1 MSPSVVDQ
9 PGSPDAVT
17 VPMASA
23 LETASTADARV
34 ERAMDPFSHLTS
46 TLPPELMAE
55 GARRLG
61 WLALMYAI
69 GVVVAH
75 FGRRILLVLSD
86 SADVGFHGSD
96 ALGLA
101 AAVLS
106 LAVFLVARRRLLS
119 PKRLLDLGLVLQF
132 VAAFDI
138 AVTRAWTGALTPA
151 AWYGLL
157 PSECV
162 LIVAYPLV
170 VPNSPGKV
178 LLASL
183 LAASLGPA
191 TVIVS
196 AALGGTVLERP
207 AVFATYFL
215 VSTYACAVAAYVG
228 SRVVHRVGMR
238 LKQAR
243 AIGSYELVEKIG
255 EGGMGEVWRA
265 KHRLLVR
272 PAAVKLIRA
281 DVLGTSQGGDTE
293 AVRRFEREAQET
305 AALRSVHTIDVY
317 DFGITEDGDF
327 YYVMELLDGISLEQ
341 FVQTY
346 GPMEPARVVHVLRQV
361 CHSLAEAHARG
372 LVHRDIKPANIFVCR
387 LGPDDDFIK
396 VLDFGLVKHA
406 APAATATP
414 LTVPGI
420 VAGTPAFMAPEIA
433 LAQPE
438 IDGRADLYSL
448 GCVAYYLL
456 TGHFVFAAETLL
468 AAALA
473 HVNDQ
478 PAPPSARSPFQIPAH
493 LEALILQCLAK
504 DPGERPA
511 SAVDLAN
518 RLAGTVPQDA
528 WTADAAHAWWDQ
540 HRINERKESGGA
552 AVLDKPGSGSERRRC
567 WPRLDSN
574 AAHHRTARAVLPGR
588 G

>member
-1 MSPSVVDQ
+1 MSPSLVDQ
-9 PGSPDAVT
+9 PESPDPVT

-23 LETASTADARV
+23 LETASKADARV
-34 ERAMDPFSHLTS
+34 EREMDPFSHLTA

-69 GVVVAH
+69 GVVVGH
-75 FGRRILLVLSD
+75 FGRRVLLILSD
-86 SADVGFHGSD
+86 SADVGLHGSD
-96 ALGLA
+96 VFGLA
-101 AAVLS
+101 TAVLS
-106 LAVFLVARRRLLS
+106 LAVFVVARRRLL
-119 PKRLLDLGLVLQF
+119 PPNRLLDLGLVFQV

-138 AVTRAWTGALTPA
+138 AATRAWTGALASA

-162 LIVAYPLV
+162 LIVAYALV
-170 VPNSPGKV
+170 VPNTPGKV

-183 LAASLGPA
+183 LAATMGPA
-191 TVIVS
+191 TVVVS

-215 VSTYACAVAAYVG
+215 VSTYACAIAAYVG
-228 SRVVHRVGMR
+228 SRIVHRVGMR

-272 PAAVKLIRA
+272 PAAIKLIRA
-281 DVLGTSQGGDTE
+281 DVLGTSQGGDME
-293 AVRRFEREAQET
+293 VMRRFEREAQET
-305 AALRSVHTIDVY
+305 AALRSVHTIGVY

-327 YYVMELLDGISLEQ
+327 YYVMELLDGISLER

-346 GPMEPARVVHVLRQV
+346 GPMEPARVVYVLRQV
-361 CHSLAEAHARG
+361 CHSLAEAHAHG

-387 LGPDDDFIK
+387 LGPDDDFVK

-414 LTVPGI
+414 LTGAGMA
-420 VAGTPAFMAPEIA
+420 AGTPTFMAPEIA
-433 LAQPE
+433 LAQPG

-448 GCVAYYLL
+448 ACVAYYLL
-456 TGHFVFAAETLL
+456 TGQFVFAADTPL

-478 PAPPSARSPFQIPAH
+478 PLPLSARSPFQIPAR
-493 LEALILQCLAK
+493 LEAVILQCLAK
-504 DPGERPA
+504 DPAERPV

-518 RLAGTVPQDA
+518 RLAETVPQDA
-528 WTADAAHAWWDQ
+528 WTADGAHAWWDR
-540 HRINERKESGGA
+540 HRLNEHPESIGGA
-552 AVLDKPGSGSERRRC
+552 AADKPRSGPERRRC
-567 WPRLDSN
+567 WPRLDSD
-574 AAHHRTARAVLPGR
+574 AAHHQIARALLPRR

>member
-1 MSPSVVDQ
+1 
-9 PGSPDAVT
+9 
-17 VPMASA
+17 
-23 LETASTADARV
+23 
-34 ERAMDPFSHLTS
+34 MDPFSHLTA

-69 GVVVAH
+69 GVVVGH
-75 FGRRILLVLSD
+75 FGRRVLLILSD
-86 SADVGFHGSD
+86 SANVGFHGSD

-101 AAVLS
+101 TAALT
-106 LAVFLVARRRLLS
+106 LAVFVVARRRLL
-119 PKRLLDLGLVLQF
+119 PPNRLLDLGLVFQV

-138 AVTRAWTGALTPA
+138 AVTRAWTGALASA

-170 VPNSPGKV
+170 VPNTPGKV

-183 LAASLGPA
+183 LAASMGPA
-191 TVIVS
+191 TVVVS
-196 AALGGTVLERP
+196 AAVGGTVLERP

-215 VSTYACAVAAYVG
+215 VSTYACAIAAYVG
-228 SRVVHRVGMR
+228 SRIVHRVGMR

-265 KHRLLVR
+265 KHRLLAR
-272 PAAVKLIRA
+272 PAAIKLIRA
-281 DVLGTSQGGDTE
+281 DVLGASPGGDAE

-327 YYVMELLDGISLEQ
+327 YYVMELLDGISLER
-341 FVQTY
+341 FVQTC
-346 GPMEPARVVHVLRQV
+346 GPMEPARVVYLLRQV

-372 LVHRDIKPANIFVCR
+372 LIHRDIKPANIFVCR
-387 LGPDDDFIK
+387 MGPDDDFVN

-406 APAATATP
+406 APAATATQ
-414 LTVPGI
+414 LTVAGI
-420 VAGTPAFMAPEIA
+420 AAGTPAFMAPEIA
-433 LAQPE
+433 LAHPE

-456 TGHFVFAAETLL
+456 TGQFVFAADTPI

-478 PAPPSARSPFQIPAH
+478 PAPPSVRSPFQIPAR
-493 LEALILQCLAK
+493 LEALVLQCLAK
-504 DPGERPA
+504 DPAERPA

-540 HRINERKESGGA
+540 HRLNEH
-552 AVLDKPGSGSERRRC
+552 LGSIRG
-567 WPRLDSN
+567 PRLDSD
-574 AAHHRTARAVLPGR
+574 AVHHRIARAFLPRR

>member
-1 MSPSVVDQ
+1 
-9 PGSPDAVT
+9 
-17 VPMASA
+17 MASA
-23 LETASTADARV
+23 LETASTPDARV
-34 ERAMDPFSHLTS
+34 ERAMDPFSHLTA

-75 FGRRILLVLSD
+75 FGRRILLILSD
-86 SADVGFHGSD
+86 ATDVGFHGSD
-96 ALGLA
+96 AFGLA

-106 LAVFLVARRRLLS
+106 LAVFLVARRRLL
-119 PKRLLDLGLVLQF
+119 PPNRLLDLGLVFQF

-138 AVTRAWTGALTPA
+138 AATRAWTGALTPA

-162 LIVAYPLV
+162 LIVVYPLV

-183 LAASLGPA
+183 LAASMGPA
-191 TVIVS
+191 TVVVS

-215 VSTYACAVAAYVG
+215 VSTYSCAVAAYVG

-272 PAAVKLIRA
+272 PAAIKLIRA

-293 AVRRFEREAQET
+293 AVRRFEREAQDT

-327 YYVMELLDGISLEQ
+327 YYAMELLDGMSLER

-346 GPMEPARVVHVLRQV
+346 GPMEPARVVYVLRQV

-372 LVHRDIKPANIFVCR
+372 LVHRDIKPANIFLCR
-387 LGPDDDFIK
+387 LGPDDDFVK

-406 APAATATP
+406 APAATVTE
-414 LTVPGI
+414 LTVAGNA
-420 VAGTPAFMAPEIA
+420 AGTPAYMAPEVA
-433 LAQPE
+433 LASPDV
-438 IDGRADLYSL
+438 DGRADIYSL
-448 GCVAYYLL
+448 GCVAYFLL
-456 TGHFVFAAETLL
+456 TGQVVFNADSVIAI
-468 AAALA
+468 ALA

-478 PAPPSARSPFQIPAH
+478 PLPPSARSSFTIPGR
-493 LEALILQCLAK
+493 LDALILQCLAK
-504 DPGERPA
+504 DPAERPA
-511 SAVDLAN
+511 SAVDLMN
-518 RLAGTVPQDA
+518 RLAGTVHEDA
-528 WTADAAHAWWDQ
+528 WTADVAHAWWDQ
-540 HRINERKESGGA
+540 HQINEHKGSGGGA
-552 AVLDKPGSGSERRRC
+552 ALDKPESAGERRRC
-567 WPRLDSN
+567 MPRLDSD
-574 AAHHRTARAVLPGR
+574 AAHHWIARAFLPRR

>member
-1 MSPSVVDQ
+1 M
-9 PGSPDAVT
+9 
-17 VPMASA
+17 
-23 LETASTADARV
+23 
-34 ERAMDPFSHLTS
+34 
-46 TLPPELMAE
+46 
-55 GARRLG
+55 
-61 WLALMYAI
+61 
-69 GVVVAH
+69 
-75 FGRRILLVLSD
+75 
-86 SADVGFHGSD
+86 
-96 ALGLA
+96 
-101 AAVLS
+101 
-106 LAVFLVARRRLLS
+106 ARRRLLP

-183 LAASLGPA
+183 LAASMGPA
-191 TVIVS
+191 TVVVS

-272 PAAVKLIRA
+272 PAAIKLIRA

-346 GPMEPARVVHVLRQV
+346 GPMEPARVVYVLRQV

-406 APAATATP
+406 APAATATQ
-414 LTVPGI
+414 LTVAGI
-420 VAGTPAFMAPEIA
+420 TAGTPAYMAPE
-433 LAQPE
+433 
-438 IDGRADLYSL
+438 DRARPAGDRWPRRP
-448 GCVAYYLL
+448 
-456 TGHFVFAAETLL
+456 LL
-468 AAALA
+468 AGLRGVLSAHRAARVRCRYADCGGARPCQRSACAAQRTFAVPDSRAPRSTHSAVPGQGPGGAAGLGSRPGESAGGNRPPGRLDCRRGTCVVGPAPDQRTQGVRRRCGAGQARVCRRTAAVLA
-473 HVNDQ
+473 SPEFGR
-478 PAPPSARSPFQIPAH
+478 PAPPDRASISSPAGVRGIAGRSARV
-493 LEALILQCLAK
+493 
-504 DPGERPA
+504 GVRP
-511 SAVDLAN
+511 
-518 RLAGTVPQDA
+518 
-528 WTADAAHAWWDQ
+528 
-540 HRINERKESGGA
+540 
-552 AVLDKPGSGSERRRC
+552 
-567 WPRLDSN
+567 PRP
-574 AAHHRTARAVLPGR
+574 TARFPSSPLHSRERFAGFR
-588 G
+588 A

>member
-1 MSPSVVDQ
+1 MDQ
-9 PGSPDAVT
+9 PGSQDAVT
-17 VPMASA
+17 VPMATA

-34 ERAMDPFSHLTS
+34 EPAKDPFSRLTA

-69 GVVVAH
+69 GVVVGH
-75 FGRRILLVLSD
+75 FGRRVLLILSD
-86 SADVGFHGSD
+86 SADVGLHGSD
-96 ALGLA
+96 VFGLA
-101 AAVLS
+101 TTVLS
-106 LAVFLVARRRLLS
+106 LAVFVAARRRLL
-119 PKRLLDLGLVLQF
+119 PPNRLLDLGLVFQV

-138 AVTRAWTGALTPA
+138 AATRAWTGALTSV

-170 VPNSPGKV
+170 VPNTPGKV

-183 LAASLGPA
+183 LAASMGPA
-191 TVIVS
+191 TVVVS

-215 VSTYACAVAAYVG
+215 VSTYACALAAYVG

-265 KHRLLVR
+265 KHRLLAR
-272 PAAVKLIRA
+272 PAAIKLIRA
-281 DVLGTSQGGDTE
+281 DVLGTSPGGDTE
-293 AVRRFEREAQET
+293 VVRRFEREAQDT

-327 YYVMELLDGISLEQ
+327 YYVMELLDGISLER

-346 GPMEPARVVHVLRQV
+346 GPMEPARVVYVLRQV

-372 LVHRDIKPANIFVCR
+372 LVHRDIKPANIFLCR
-387 LGPDDDFIK
+387 LGPDDDFVK

-406 APAATATP
+406 APAATVTQ
-414 LTVPGI
+414 LTVAGI
-420 VAGTPAFMAPEIA
+420 AAGTPAYMAPEIA
-433 LAQPE
+433 LARPE

-448 GCVAYYLL
+448 GCVAYFLL
-456 TGHFVFAAETLL
+456 TGQFVFAADTAI

-478 PAPPSARSPFQIPAH
+478 PVPPSARSSFQIPVR
-493 LEALILQCLAK
+493 LDALILQCLAK
-504 DPGERPA
+504 DPAERPA

-518 RLAGTVPQDA
+518 RLAGTVPRGRLDCRRGTCVVGPA
-528 WTADAAHAWWDQ
+528 PDQ
-540 HRINERKESGGA
+540 RA
-552 AVLDKPGSGSERRRC
+552 PGVRRRC
-567 WPRLDSN
+567 SGGHARVWTGNGGGAGLAWIRTR
-574 AAHHRTARAVLPGR
+574 AHHWIARAFLPRR

>member
-1 MSPSVVDQ
+1 MSPSFEAQ
-9 PGSPDAVT
+9 PGSPDPVT
-17 VPMASA
+17 VPMTSA
-23 LETASTADARV
+23 LETASRADARV
-34 ERAMDPFSHLTS
+34 EPAKDPFSHLTA

-69 GVVVAH
+69 GAVVGH
-75 FGRRILLVLSD
+75 FGRRVLLILSD
-86 SADVGFHGSD
+86 SADVGLHGSD
-96 ALGLA
+96 VFGLA
-101 AAVLS
+101 TAVLS
-106 LAVFLVARRRLLS
+106 LAVFVAARRRLLP
-119 PKRLLDLGLVLQF
+119 PKRLLDLGLVFQV

-138 AVTRAWTGALTPA
+138 AATRAWTGALTPA

-183 LAASLGPA
+183 LAASMGPA
-191 TVIVS
+191 TVVVS

-265 KHRLLVR
+265 KHRLLAR
-272 PAAVKLIRA
+272 PAAIKLIRA
-281 DVLGTSQGGDTE
+281 DVLGASPGGDAE
-293 AVRRFEREAQET
+293 AVRRFEREAQDT

-327 YYVMELLDGISLEQ
+327 YYVMELLDGISLERC
-341 FVQTY
+341 VQTY
-346 GPMEPARVVHVLRQV
+346 GPMEPARVVYVLRQV

-372 LVHRDIKPANIFVCR
+372 LVHRDIKPANIFLCR
-387 LGPDDDFIK
+387 LGPDDDFVK

-406 APAATATP
+406 APAATETE
-414 LTVPGI
+414 LTVAGNA
-420 VAGTPAFMAPEIA
+420 AGTPAYMAPEVA
-433 LAQPE
+433 LASPDV
-438 IDGRADLYSL
+438 DGRADIYSL
-448 GCVAYYLL
+448 GCVAYFLL
-456 TGHFVFAAETLL
+456 TGQIVFTADSAI
-468 AAALA
+468 AIALA

-478 PAPPSARSPFQIPAH
+478 PVPPSARSSFTIPGR
-493 LEALILQCLAK
+493 LDALILQCLAK

-518 RLAGTVPQDA
+518 RLAGTVPEDA
-528 WTADAAHAWWDQ
+528 WTADAAQAWWDQ
-540 HRINERKESGGA
+540 HRINERKGSGGGA
-552 AVLDKPGSGSERRRC
+552 ALDKPESAGERRRC
-567 WPRLDSN
+567 WPRLDSD
-574 AAHHRTARAVLPGR
+574 AAHPRIARAFLPRR

>member
-1 MSPSVVDQ
+1 
-9 PGSPDAVT
+9 
-17 VPMASA
+17 MASA
-23 LETASTADARV
+23 LETASTAGARV
-34 ERAMDPFSHLTS
+34 EPAKDPFSHLTA

-69 GVVVAH
+69 GACVAR
-75 FGRRILLVLSD
+75 FGGRLLLILSD
-86 SADVGFHGSD
+86 SANVGFHGSD

-101 AAVLS
+101 TAALT
-106 LAVFLVARRRLLS
+106 LAVFVVARRRLL
-119 PKRLLDLGLVLQF
+119 PPNRLLDLGLVFQV

-138 AVTRAWTGALTPA
+138 AATRAWTGALASA

-170 VPNSPGKV
+170 VPNTPGKV

-183 LAASLGPA
+183 LAASMGPA
-191 TVIVS
+191 TVVVS
-196 AALGGTVLERP
+196 AALGGTALERP

-215 VSTYACAVAAYVG
+215 VSTYACAIAAYVG

-272 PAAVKLIRA
+272 PAAIKLIRA

-293 AVRRFEREAQET
+293 AVRRFEREAQDT

-341 FVQTY
+341 FVQTC
-346 GPMEPARVVHVLRQV
+346 GPMEPARVVYVLRQV

-372 LVHRDIKPANIFVCR
+372 LVHRDIKPANIFLCR

-406 APAATATP
+406 APTATATQ
-414 LTVPGI
+414 LTVAGMA
-420 VAGTPAFMAPEIA
+420 AGTPAFMAPEIA
-433 LAQPE
+433 LADPE

-456 TGHFVFAAETLL
+456 TGQFVFAADTPI

-478 PAPPSARSPFQIPAH
+478 PAPPSARSPFQIPAG

-504 DPGERPA
+504 DPAERPA

-518 RLAGTVPQDA
+518 RLAGTAPQDA

-540 HRINERKESGGA
+540 HRINERKGSGGGA
-552 AVLDKPGSGSERRRC
+552 AQDKPESAGERRRC
-567 WPRLDSN
+567 WPRLDSD
-574 AAHHRTARAVLPGR
+574 APHHRITRAFLPRR